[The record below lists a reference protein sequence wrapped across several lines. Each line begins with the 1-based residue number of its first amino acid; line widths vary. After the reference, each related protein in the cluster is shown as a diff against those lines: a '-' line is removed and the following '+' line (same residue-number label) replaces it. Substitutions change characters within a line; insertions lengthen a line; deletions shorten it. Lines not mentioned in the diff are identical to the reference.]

1 MSNIVSHPI
10 ATVRAQ
16 RAFSNLKKLSTGEFT
31 RANRAA
37 EIQKL
42 SSPATIKALGESGKL
57 FEFLATLVAG
67 IPRRLPGS
75 SEVFASIHRGQE
87 RNKLLNQYLTE
98 KEFRTLGLV
107 CAIELGQ

>member
-16 RAFSNLKKLSTGEFT
+16 RAFNNFKKLAKGEFT
-31 RANRAA
+31 IANRAR

-57 FEFLATLVAG
+57 FEFLAMLVAG
-67 IPRRLPGS
+67 IPRRVPGS
-75 SEVFASIHRGQE
+75 SEVFACIHRGQE

-98 KEFRTLGLV
+98 KEFRHLGLV
-107 CAIELGQ
+107 CAIDLAR